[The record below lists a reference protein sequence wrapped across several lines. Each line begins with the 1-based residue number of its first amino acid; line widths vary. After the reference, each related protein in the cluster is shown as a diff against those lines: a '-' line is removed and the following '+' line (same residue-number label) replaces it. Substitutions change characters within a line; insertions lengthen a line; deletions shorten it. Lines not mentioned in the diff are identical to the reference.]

1 MGEDYRNRATWG
13 KRLDRNCGEI
23 PSPTEVDCPSPA
35 APAALQMR
43 AEMEAQLQKEMRAKS
58 GGVSLTEEQVRR
70 GSHDMP
76 FWRHL
81 CRIGYFNKCSL

>member
-1 MGEDYRNRATWG
+1 
-13 KRLDRNCGEI
+13 
-23 PSPTEVDCPSPA
+23 
-35 APAALQMR
+35 
-43 AEMEAQLQKEMRAKS
+43 MEAQLQKEMRAKS

-81 CRIGYFNKCSL
+81 CEIGYFNKCLL